1 MATKEN
7 EWTDASAGAAA
18 NANDEWQTVDAEVK
32 IVIENIGDG
41 WIGRFMGMDDPNGNG
56 ILQAHFTSVTFLNGN
71 DLAPQAFTNAS
82 TDLRNKLKNVPVKA
96 IVRAEWV
103 SEMDT
108 GHESGNKMRVFDVK
122 WRH

>member
-1 MATKEN
+1 MATKDA
-7 EWTDASAGAAA
+7 EWTDASAGAA
-18 NANDEWQTVDAEVK
+18 ANDEWQTVDAEVK

-41 WIGRFMGMDDPNGNG
+41 WIGRFMGMDDPNNNG
-56 ILQAHFTSVTFLNGN
+56 ILQAHFTSVTYLNGG